1 MTLCALGQVPVWMG
15 GCAWQQ
21 FVPAYNKDP
30 SKYPQVVDYLNQGLT
45 QAEHQMS
52 FPDQGGHCP
61 DMLSEAIPKLMSYW
75 DVVDH
80 TNVSLRQ
87 RRHHHHHC
95 DTTPTCN
102 IHGSQAHKQLTY
114 VPNTLKMAI
123 GADNASTVVSAQ
135 IHVQVSVPFE
145 IHGCK
150 KVFFGHCECKTVC
163 GGIVYDANDD
173 EHAVQDLSDAT
184 CCYSKRCTGNH
195 NHPRYSKCSVSR
207 LWQILQQVSR
217 QGVWHHTEQN
227 GIGTWSLH
235 QQEQGQNPRSLLRLR
250 DRLPTPAV
258 HSGWFLHHDH
268 HVTHSCRR
276 RGRCLHSRWRKRDGQ
291 VQRVV

>member
-163 GGIVYDANDD
+163 GGGSTMVESFTMQMTMNTPCKI
-173 EHAVQDLSDAT
+173 
-184 CCYSKRCTGNH
+184 C
-195 NHPRYSKCSVSR
+195 PM
-207 LWQILQQVSR
+207 
-217 QGVWHHTEQN
+217 
-227 GIGTWSLH
+227 
-235 QQEQGQNPRSLLRLR
+235 P
-250 DRLPTPAV
+250 PAV
-258 HSGWFLHHDH
+258 TPSAAQVTTTILGTPSVQFHGCGKYFNKYQGKASGIIQSKTESELGAYISKNKDKIPAIF
-268 HVTHSCRR
+268 CA
-276 RGRCLHSRWRKRDGQ
+276 
-291 VQRVV
+291 